1 MKVILRL
8 ALFCLFS
15 LSSLSFAADLADVQK
30 HPTCKYCGMNR
41 GKFAHSRVLIEYEDG
56 ASTGTCSIH
65 CAAIDLAN
73 NIDRTPSRIAVG
85 DLYSQELV
93 DAEKAYWTVG
103 GSKPGVMTSNAKW
116 AFKEKAAAERFMK
129 ENGGVLAAFDDS
141 MKAAYN
147 DMYSDTKMI
156 RERRKMK
163 RAKMPK

>member
-1 MKVILRL
+1 MKKIVQLV
-8 ALFCLFS
+8 LFLLFS
-15 LSSLSFAADLADVQK
+15 LSSLGFAADLGDVQQ
-30 HPTCKYCGMNR
+30 HPSCKYCGMDR

-93 DAEKAYWTVG
+93 DAEKAYWVVG

-116 AFKEKAAAERFMK
+116 AFKEKAAAERFVK

-163 RAKMPK
+163 RAKMSK